1 LQAAGDVV
9 PCLAARRCDRFA
21 RRADSGRVRR
31 DAKPAQAAG
40 FLIAT
45 LEGYVSLAK
54 NAQDAKVMKT
64 GIRNIVVWLESL
76 RAGGA

>member
-1 LQAAGDVV
+1 M
-9 PCLAARRCDRFA
+9 
-21 RRADSGRVRR
+21 VRR
-31 DAKPAQAAG
+31 DVEPAEAAG

-54 NAQDAKVMKT
+54 NAQDAKVMKA

-76 RAGGA
+76 RQPGNRKRI